1 MIKFIAGGRRSG
13 RTTQIIK
20 MAEIENAYIL
30 VSDHG
35 RARSLCSLAEKL
47 GYHIR
52 FPITFHEFWRA
63 RNTGYISK
71 LLIDDADDLL
81 EHMARMQGWNL
92 KAVSIQKEDNF
103 VECEP
108 MINIPEY
115 KVGDEVIRDSK
126 RGVIVRGPYPIGLS
140 AVGGPEYYVQIWY
153 GTFMSSSSVR
163 NIAPTG
169 RHFDQVDFLINEMN
183 REINEGK

>member
-20 MAEIENAYIL
+20 MAEKEHAYIL
-30 VSDHG
+30 VCDHA
-35 RARSLCSLAEKL
+35 RASCLFSLAQKL
-47 GYHIR
+47 GYNIL
-52 FPITFHEFWRA
+52 FPITFHEFWGTK
-63 RNTGYISK
+63 NTGFVSK

-92 KAVSIQKEDNF
+92 KAVSIQKNANF
-103 VECEP
+103 IECEP
-108 MINIPEY
+108 LINIPEY
-115 KVGDEVIRDSK
+115 KVGDEVLRDSK

-140 AVGGPEYYVQIWY
+140 SGDPEYYVQIWY

-169 RHFDQVDFLINEMN
+169 RHFDQVEFLLNEMN
-183 REINEGK
+183 REINEGR